1 MMLPKESATFSSCR
15 FNCFMAFLIP
25 NSRYYAFVPTT
36 YNDYLKPT
44 IDTILIEEVPV
55 TKTNAMGSFG
65 VRKLSLY
72 YTDIEKLKDN
82 FISIGHL
89 SIDLEIEQ
97 LGFNRQITSVNSLD
111 ELEYQIN
118 DILEGNKIELYA
130 CYELK

>member
-1 MMLPKESATFSSCR
+1 
-15 FNCFMAFLIP
+15 
-25 NSRYYAFVPTT
+25 
-36 YNDYLKPT
+36 
-44 IDTILIEEVPV
+44 
-55 TKTNAMGSFG
+55 MGSFG

-89 SIDLEIEQ
+89 SIDLEIKQ
-97 LGFNRQITSVNSLD
+97 LGFNRQITSVNNLD